1 MLAFNLMLWALFLE
15 AALPALFVREPF
27 TLSTRGAGVFEAL
40 FPMW

>member
-1 MLAFNLMLWALFLE
+1 MLAFNLIPWALFLE
-15 AALPALFVREPF
+15 AALPALLVREPF